1 MNYLT
6 LHSQSAAAAAAAAK
20 LESQRA
26 IQSNVPSHDRQTL
39 TMTVPQQSRVCTTT
53 QPRRH
58 GMLEQKTNRACIP
71 DRVAQSIVQ
80 LKCYSRY
87 TLYNYVSSGLATSWS
102 SDDSL
107 LHCIADERRHVKPI
121 NGIRCSMFGM
131 CMFSMKISRARHVG
145 KINNP
150 IDRQMRLVEI
160 LI

>member
-6 LHSQSAAAAAAAAK
+6 NLREAAASAAAAK

-39 TMTVPQQSRVCTTT
+39 MMTVPQQSRVCTTT

-58 GMLEQKTNRACIP
+58 GMLEQKTNLACIP

-87 TLYNYVSSGLATSWS
+87 TLYNYVSPERATSWS
-102 SDDSL
+102 
-107 LHCIADERRHVKPI
+107 RHVKSS
-121 NGIRCSMFGM
+121 NSMGGWMFMFGM
-131 CMFSMKISRARHVG
+131 CMFSMMNNSRSSNWNVPVDTICIIMWHLESASP
-145 KINNP
+145 P
-150 IDRQMRLVEI
+150 I
-160 LI
+160 